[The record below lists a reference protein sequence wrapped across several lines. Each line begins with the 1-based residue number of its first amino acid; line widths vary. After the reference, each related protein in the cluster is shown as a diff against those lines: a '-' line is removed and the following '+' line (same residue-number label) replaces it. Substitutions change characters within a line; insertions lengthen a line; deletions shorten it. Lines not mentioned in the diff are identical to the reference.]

1 METKLSMRS
10 ISKYSFFKY
19 SGVDQ
24 VNYNI
29 KKKTITD
36 TMIHTFSLNSLYV
49 LVFFELNQNL
59 TP

>member
-49 LVFFELNQNL
+49 LVFF
-59 TP
+59 